1 MRVEKI
7 YFYISKALFATTCV
21 CTFTFTKDKGKV
33 CFQPNIWR
41 VYLMLLKYIGDT
53 FISKIKK
60 KQDFNKIAILKK

>member
-33 CFQPNIWR
+33 CFQPNIKAPQI
-41 VYLMLLKYIGDT
+41 LGTHLKV
-53 FISKIKK
+53 K
-60 KQDFNKIAILKK
+60 